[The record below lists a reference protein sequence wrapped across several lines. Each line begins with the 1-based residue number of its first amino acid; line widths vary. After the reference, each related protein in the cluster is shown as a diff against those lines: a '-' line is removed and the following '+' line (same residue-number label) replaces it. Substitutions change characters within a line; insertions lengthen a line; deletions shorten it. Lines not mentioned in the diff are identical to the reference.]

1 MSRWAS
7 AALDRDS
14 SKVFSA
20 LEEGL
25 NVGLIASYE
34 LNCCGADDDL
44 ATAVRRRDLR
54 DFDHVPV
61 TDGEHIVGLL
71 NRARFEQRPRPPGT
85 QVEEVTE
92 RLCED
97 LLISSEA
104 GILSYVEQAGEH
116 PCRLVLRGSSLDG
129 IVTLSDLHKLP
140 VRPALFMLVTH
151 VELLMAR
158 WIRAVHPVDESLLT
172 LLSQGR
178 RDKAEEEW
186 IRQKE
191 DNFEVDLLTAT
202 HFSDKREL
210 LLELRFP
217 LRNEEQAR
225 AELEGIEHHL
235 RNPVAH
241 AGEYAHSPEAARETV
256 EAVKNARRWI
266 QDIERELYGAVGDP
280 LRVDPK
286 ADG

>member
-7 AALDRDS
+7 SALDPDS
-14 SKVFSA
+14 SKIFSA

-25 NVGLIASYE
+25 SVGLIASYD
-34 LNCCGADDDL
+34 LVCCEADDDL

-61 TDGEHIVGLL
+61 KDGEHIAGLL
-71 NRARFEQRPRPPGT
+71 SRARFEHHPQSSGT
-85 QVEEVTE
+85 LVGDVMD
-92 RLCED
+92 RLSED
-97 LLISSEA
+97 LLISSES
-104 GILSYVEQAGEH
+104 GILSYVEQAGDH

-129 IVTLSDLHKLP
+129 IVTLSDLHRLP

-158 WIRAVHPVDESLLT
+158 WIRSAHPVDESLLT

-178 RDKAEEEW
+178 RDKVEEEW
-186 IRQKE
+186 IRQRE

-210 LLELRFP
+210 LLKLHFP

-225 AELEGIEHHL
+225 AELESIEHHL

-241 AGEYAHSPEAARETV
+241 AGEYAYSLEAAQETV

-266 QDIERELYGAVGDP
+266 QDIERELYGA
-280 LRVDPK
+280 LEITRRVNPK
-286 ADG
+286 ADD

>member
-7 AALDRDS
+7 AALNPDS
-14 SKVFSA
+14 SRVFSA

-25 NVGLIASYE
+25 NVGLIASYD
-34 LNCCGADDDL
+34 LICCEAHDDL
-44 ATAVRRRDLR
+44 ATIVRRGDLR

-61 TDGEHIVGLL
+61 TDGDHIVGLL
-71 NRARFEQRPRPPGT
+71 NCARYEQHPQSRGT
-85 QVEEVTE
+85 RVGDVMD

-104 GILSYVEQAGEH
+104 GILSYVEQAGDH

-151 VELLMAR
+151 VELLIAR
-158 WIRAVHPVDESLLT
+158 WIRTVHPVDESLLS

-178 RDKAEEEW
+178 REKVEEEW
-186 IRQKE
+186 IRQRE
-191 DNFEVDLLTAT
+191 DNFEVDLFTAT

-210 LLELRFP
+210 LLKLHFP

-225 AELEGIEHHL
+225 AELEGIEQHL

-241 AGEYAHSPEAARETV
+241 AGEYAYSPKAARETV

-266 QDIERELYGAVGDP
+266 RDLDSIREL
-280 LRVDPK
+280 LRE
-286 ADG
+286 A